1 MKYARCCLCGC
12 AFDSENQWNAE
23 PVKTG
28 VCCQPCFASVVLKA
42 RRTMPPQFLRG
53 RKTKIYK
60 VVWEEKGQTQ
70 YTHVFTKTKAEAVEA
85 FREICKQQEVY
96 PDDGS
101 VLFYALQKGEI
112 SWKNYGY

>member
-1 MKYARCCLCGC
+1 MKYARCCICGC

-28 VCCQPCFASVVLKA
+28 VCCQPCFATVVLKA

-53 RKTKIYK
+53 KRETTKIYK
-60 VVWEEKGQTQ
+60 VVWEEKGETQ

-85 FREICKQQEVY
+85 FKEICKKQQVY

-101 VLFYALQKGEI
+101 VLFYVL
-112 SWKNYGY
+112 